1 MKYIFLQRIQ
11 GISAFSANSD
21 IEIINISNENI
32 FKMPETLDVFGNK
45 NLNFIS
51 YETIVPS
58 YNVFIIK
65 NGKCIIGR
73 EEVFNKN
80 NSVIVEITS
89 QKTNPFIGK
98 KIQEIKKAKKIKG
111 NVVNLSL
118 SFGLAN
124 NYYHFM
130 VEYSARLFMLRK
142 SGIEPD
148 YYICPK
154 KIKFQK
160 EFLVYHHIDECKI
173 LDIDDGVVI
182 QAENLITP
190 SLINNWE
197 HVKFRGTTYY
207 QKQYLPIWITEV
219 YNSYMPKKRGS
230 KNIYISRSNAR
241 YRKIEN
247 EDIIIKHLS
256 KYNFEV
262 HYLENYSVEQQ
273 IKLFNECA
281 VLIAPHGAGL
291 INMCFCME
299 GIKILEIFPEYYHDH
314 SFVLQALFLKHKY
327 HYLIGKTLINNNT
340 VPIEENIQV
349 NLELFSKAVDLL
361 LANKP

>member
-1 MKYIFLQRIQ
+1 
-11 GISAFSANSD
+11 
-21 IEIINISNENI
+21 
-32 FKMPETLDVFGNK
+32 MPEIADIFGNK
-45 NLNFIS
+45 HFDFTS
-51 YETIVPS
+51 YETIVPPH
-58 YNVFIIK
+58 NVFIIK

-80 NSVIVEITS
+80 NFVLVEITS
-89 QKTNPFIGK
+89 QTRNPFLGK
-98 KIQEIKKAKKIKG
+98 RTQEIKEVTQIKG
-111 NVVNLSL
+111 SVANLSL
-118 SFGLAN
+118 SFELAN

-142 SGIEPD
+142 SSIEPD

-154 KIKFQK
+154 KNRFQK
-160 EFLVYHHIDECKI
+160 DFLAYHHVDECRI
-173 LDIDDGVVI
+173 LDIDDGVVV
-182 QAENLITP
+182 QAENLITT

-197 HVKFRGTTYY
+197 YVKYRGTTYY
-207 QKQYLPIWITEV
+207 QKQYLPIWINKV
-219 YNSYMPKKRGS
+219 YNSYTPKIRGN

-247 EDIIIKHLS
+247 EDMIIKYLD

-291 INMCFCME
+291 INMCFCMD

-327 HYLIGKTLINNNT
+327 YYLIGKTPIIENT
-340 VPIEENIQV
+340 APIEENIQV
-349 NLELFSKAVDLL
+349 DLEIFSKAVDLL
-361 LANKP
+361 LATKTYTPRTAST